1 MKNILVL
8 AYAISPTRGSEYSVA
23 WNYVTHMSKY
33 HRLTVVYGASG
44 NHMGDVEEMEEY
56 TQSHAMSNVRFI
68 AVRPDKLA
76 RILNWP
82 NRHGF
87 LVYSFYYAYQ
97 RWHWQAYKQ
106 VLELLK
112 TDHFDLIHYVGMI
125 GYREPGYLWKLGLPY
140 VWGPVSGANN
150 APLQLMKRMPLSG
163 RLKQSFRSIAN
174 TIQFHSKIRLK
185 KALNATDILL
195 TATSENQ
202 MKFKSIHHKDSIC
215 IPENA
220 ITGNIALGDAKF
232 DFPEKYH
239 IIVIG
244 TLDARKSV
252 GVLLEAL
259 TQVKRINLLHID
271 IIGDGPLKNSLQQY
285 AALHNLDSII
295 TWHGQ
300 LPRAEAVKIFNS
312 AHLHV
317 ITSVSEGNPT
327 TIWEAMSYGVPT
339 MSFDHCGM
347 HDTIC
352 DKCGIRI
359 PISKRYEDCVTTLAR
374 NIDAL
379 IEHPERFYQLALG
392 TINCAH
398 RYTWERREKFLNNL
412 YDSLFQNK

>member
-8 AYAISPTRGSEYSVA
+8 SYAISPSRGSEYSVA

-56 TQSHAMSNVRFI
+56 THSHAMSNVRFI

-82 NRHGF
+82 NRHSF

-150 APLQLMKRMPLSG
+150 APCQLMKRMPVMG
-163 RLKQSFRSIAN
+163 RIKLTFRNIAN
-174 TIQFHSKIRLK
+174 SIQFHIKQRLR
-185 KALNATDILL
+185 KALKATDILL
-195 TATSENQ
+195 IATSENQ
-202 MKFKSIHHKDSIC
+202 CKFKEVHHKDSIC
-215 IPENA
+215 IPENC
-220 ITGNIALGDAKF
+220 ITGNIILDERKF
-232 DFPEKYH
+232 INPQKYH
-239 IIVIG
+239 IIIIG
-244 TLDARKSV
+244 RLDANKAV
-252 GVLLEAL
+252 GIFLEAL
-259 TQVKRINLLHID
+259 TQVQHYNLLHVD
-271 IIGDGPLKNSLQQY
+271 VVGDGPLRSVLQQY
-285 AALHNLDSII
+285 AIRHKLNEAI